1 MGVYERQQKEKI
13 IVQSAIKLFS
23 SRGYHATK
31 MDDVAKQAKM
41 SKGLIY
47 FYFKNKE
54 DLYMAVT
61 KKAFEQLNVVFKDTI
76 KSKDKKGL
84 DLIFDLINN
93 FLEFASEHRMYHEA
107 VTNFMGLVALYNDEK
122 LRNQIDPLILESKN
136 FENLLEIHHE
146 PAKLGAQIISQGVED
161 KSMRPDLNPEVTFYT
176 LWSLMIGFERLSG
189 PIAYPNKEM
198 KVDLGTW
205 KDGIQKL
212 IQAMLKG
219 SVQGQKPQVVQGS
232 LF

>member
-1 MGVYERQQKEKI
+1 MGVYERQQKEKL

-61 KKAFEQLNVVFKDTI
+61 KKAFEQLITVFKDTA
-76 KSKDKKGL
+76 KAKDKKSI
-84 DLIFDLINN
+84 DLVFDLINN
-93 FLEFASEHRMYHEA
+93 FLQFASANRMYHEA
-107 VTNFMGLVALYNDEK
+107 ILNFMGLVSLYNDEK
-122 LRNQIDPLILESKN
+122 LRGQIDPLILESVN
-136 FENLLEIHHE
+136 FEQLLDIHHE
-146 PAKLGAQIISQGVED
+146 PAKIGIQIISQGVAD
-161 KSMRPDLNPEVTFYT
+161 KSMRPDLEPEATFYT
-176 LWSLMIGFERLSG
+176 LWSLMIGMERLSG
-189 PIAYPNKEM
+189 PISYPRKEP
-198 KVDLGTW
+198 KINLETW
-205 KDGIQKL
+205 TGGIEKL
-212 IQAMLKG
+212 VHAMLKG

>member
-61 KKAFEQLNVVFKDTI
+61 KKAFEQLNAVFKDTL

-93 FLEFASEHRMYHEA
+93 FLEFATDHRMYHEA
-107 VTNFMGLVALYNDEK
+107 IMNFMGLVTLYNDEK
-122 LRNQIDPLILESKN
+122 LRKQIDPLILESKN

-146 PAKLGAQIISQGVED
+146 PARLGAQIISQGVED

-219 SVQGQKPQVVQGS
+219 SIQGQKPQAVQGS

>member
-1 MGVYERQQKEKI
+1 MGVYERQQKEKL

-61 KKAFEQLNVVFKDTI
+61 KRAFEQLITVFKDTM
-76 KSKDKKGL
+76 KPKDRKAI
-84 DLIFDLINN
+84 DLVFDLINN
-93 FLEFASEHRMYHEA
+93 FLSFAAGNRMYHEA
-107 VTNFMGLVALYNDEK
+107 ILNFMGLVGLYNDEK
-122 LRNQIDPLILESKN
+122 LRTQIDPLILESVN
-136 FENLLEIHHE
+136 FERLLEIHHE
-146 PAKLGAQIISQGVED
+146 PAKLGMQLISEGIAD
-161 KSMRPDLNPEVTFYT
+161 KSMRADLDPEVAFYT
-176 LWSLMIGFERLSG
+176 LWSLMIGMERLSG
-189 PIAYPNKEM
+189 PIGYPEKDG
-198 KVDLGTW
+198 KVNLETW
-205 KDGIQKL
+205 KAGTEKL
-212 IQAMLKG
+212 VQAMLKG
-219 SVQGQKPQVVQGS
+219 SVQGQKPQAVQGS

>member
-1 MGVYERQQKEKI
+1 MGVYERQQKEKL

-31 MDDVAKQAKM
+31 MDDVAKKAKM

-61 KKAFEQLNVVFKDTI
+61 KKAFEHLSTVFKDTATA
-76 KSKDKKGL
+76 KDKKGI
-84 DLIFDLINN
+84 DLVFDLINN
-93 FLEFASEHRMYHEA
+93 YLFFANEHRMYHEA
-107 VTNFMGLVALYNDEK
+107 IMNFMGLVALYNDES
-122 LRNQIDPLILESKN
+122 LRSQIDPLILDSSN
-136 FENLLEIHHE
+136 FQQLLEIHHS
-146 PAKLGAQIISQGVED
+146 PAKVGIDIISMGIED
-161 KSMRPDLNPEVTFYT
+161 KSMRPDLDPEVAFYT

-189 PIAYPNKEM
+189 PVDYPHKDTGISIAKWKE
-198 KVDLGTW
+198 
-205 KDGIQKL
+205 GIYKL
-212 IQAMLKG
+212 VQAMLKG
-219 SVQGQKPQVVQGS
+219 THAPQKPQVVQGS

>member
-61 KKAFEQLNVVFKDTI
+61 KKAFEQLNAVFKDTL

-93 FLEFASEHRMYHEA
+93 FLEFATDHRMYHEA
-107 VTNFMGLVALYNDEK
+107 IMNFMGLVTLYNDEK
-122 LRNQIDPLILESKN
+122 LRKQIDPLILESKN

-146 PAKLGAQIISQGVED
+146 PARLGAQIISQGVED

-219 SVQGQKPQVVQGS
+219 SIQGQKPQVVQGS

>member
-31 MDDVAKQAKM
+31 MDDVAKQATM

-61 KKAFEQLNVVFKDTI
+61 KKAFEQLNAVFKDTL

-93 FLEFASEHRMYHEA
+93 FLEFATEHRMYHEA
-107 VTNFMGLVALYNDEK
+107 IMNFMGLVTLYNDEK
-122 LRNQIDPLILESKN
+122 LRKQIDPLILESKN

-146 PAKLGAQIISQGVED
+146 PARLGAQIISQGVED

>member
-31 MDDVAKQAKM
+31 MDDVAKQATM

-61 KKAFEQLNVVFKDTI
+61 KKAFEQLNAVFKDTL

-93 FLEFASEHRMYHEA
+93 FLEFATEHRMYHEA
-107 VTNFMGLVALYNDEK
+107 IMNFMGLVTLYNDEK
-122 LRNQIDPLILESKN
+122 LRKQIDPLILESKN

-146 PAKLGAQIISQGVED
+146 PARLGAQIISQGVED

-219 SVQGQKPQVVQGS
+219 SIQGQKPQVVQGS

>member
-1 MGVYERQQKEKI
+1 MGVYERQQKEKL

-61 KKAFEQLNVVFKDTI
+61 KKAFEQLIGVFKDTI
-76 KSKDKKGL
+76 KAKDKKGI
-84 DLIFDLINN
+84 DLVFDLINN
-93 FLEFASEHRMYHEA
+93 FLAFASEHRMYHEA
-107 VTNFMGLVALYNDEK
+107 IVNFMGIVSLYNDEK
-122 LRNQIDPLILESKN
+122 MRAQIDPLILESVN
-136 FENLLEIHHE
+136 FEQLLEIHHE
-146 PAKLGAQIISQGVED
+146 PAKLGTQIISLGITD
-161 KSMRPDLNPEVTFYT
+161 KSMRPDLEPEVAFYT
-176 LWSLMIGFERLSG
+176 LWSLMIGMERLSG
-189 PIAYPNKEM
+189 PIGYPQKES
-198 KVDLGTW
+198 KINLETW
-205 KDGIQKL
+205 KEGLYKL
-212 IQAMLKG
+212 VQAMLKG

>member
-61 KKAFEQLNVVFKDTI
+61 KKAFEQLNAVFKDTL

-107 VTNFMGLVALYNDEK
+107 IMNFMGLVTLYNDEK
-122 LRNQIDPLILESKN
+122 LRKQIDPLILESKN

-146 PAKLGAQIISQGVED
+146 PARLGAQIISQGVED

-219 SVQGQKPQVVQGS
+219 SIQGQKPQAVQGS

>member
-1 MGVYERQQKEKI
+1 MGVYERQQKEKL

-61 KKAFEQLNVVFKDTI
+61 KRAFEQLITVFKDTM
-76 KSKDKKGL
+76 KPKDRKAI
-84 DLIFDLINN
+84 DLVFDLINN
-93 FLEFASEHRMYHEA
+93 FHSFAAGNRMYHEA
-107 VTNFMGLVALYNDEK
+107 ILNFMGLVGLYNDEK
-122 LRNQIDPLILESKN
+122 LRTQIDPLILESVN
-136 FENLLEIHHE
+136 FERLLEIHHE
-146 PAKLGAQIISQGVED
+146 PAKLGMQLISEGIAD
-161 KSMRPDLNPEVTFYT
+161 KSMRADLDPEVAFYT
-176 LWSLMIGFERLSG
+176 LWSLMIGMERLSG
-189 PIAYPNKEM
+189 PIGYPEKDG
-198 KVDLGTW
+198 KVNLETW
-205 KDGIQKL
+205 KAGTEKL
-212 IQAMLKG
+212 VQAMLKG
-219 SVQGQKPQVVQGS
+219 SVQGQKPQAVQGS